1 MYIRSQK
8 GFLLCNAAAIASI
21 KTDKS
26 KITNTIFA
34 EMVVDAKPIRLLRF
48 LRPV

>member
-8 GFLLCNAAAIASI
+8 GFLLCNATAIASI

-26 KITNTIFA
+26 KITNTIFQKWW
-34 EMVVDAKPIRLLRF
+34 MDAKSH
-48 LRPV
+48 